1 MIAGLLSALHL
12 LALGIGLGAVYA
24 RGRALRTPVELDRV
38 FRADNFWGLAAL
50 LWLAT
55 GLLRAFGGFEKGT
68 AYYMSHPL
76 FHLKLTLFA
85 IIVLLEIWPM
95 ITLIRWRLARRRG
108 QAIELAAAPK
118 LRLLNQI
125 ELALVVVIPFIAAM
139 IARGIGR

>member
-55 GLLRAFGGFEKGT
+55 GLLRAFGGFGKGT

-85 IIVLLEIWPM
+85 IIFLLEIWPM